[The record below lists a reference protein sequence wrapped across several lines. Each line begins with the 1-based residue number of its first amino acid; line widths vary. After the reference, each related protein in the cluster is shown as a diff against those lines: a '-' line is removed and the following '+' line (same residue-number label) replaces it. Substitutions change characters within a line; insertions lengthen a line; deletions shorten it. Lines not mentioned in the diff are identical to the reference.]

1 MSQDAAAPTTRPKL
15 SIYPAAQT
23 DILLLDTPSAL
34 ETHIGTARRAV
45 TGTYRDAHAHLQGVV
60 SRWIGVENR
69 VEARL
74 KSLLPPDERLLPGAL
89 YAAIALLATSILT
102 RHRALPLR
110 AALPP
115 LAGAAA
121 FAYYLPHLSA
131 NIRAYAG
138 ALEDAHLPALAHVH
152 ETGKAHSAGA
162 WARLTEQGAETREKA
177 RVGVVRAVEGL
188 QRATGLRVGEA
199 LGVAREVEERVE
211 KVVQKVVH
219 EVVEDLKAEKKK
231 DD

>member
-1 MSQDAAAPTTRPKL
+1 MQL

-34 ETHIGTARRAV
+34 DTHIGTARRTV
-45 TGTYRDAHAHLQGVV
+45 TGMYRDAHAHVQGVI

-74 KSLLPPDERLLPGAL
+74 NSLLPLDEPLLPGAL
-89 YAAIALLATSILT
+89 YAAIALATSIFT

-115 LAGAAA
+115 LAGPSA
-121 FAYYLPHLSA
+121 FAHFLPHLSA
-131 NIRAYAG
+131 NIC
-138 ALEDAHLPALAHVH
+138 
-152 ETGKAHSAGA
+152 TAGA
-162 WARLTEQGAETREKA
+162 WACLAEQGAETREKA

-188 QRATGLRVGEA
+188 QRATGLHVGEA
-199 LGVAREVEERVE
+199 LGVASEVEERVE
-211 KVVQKVVH
+211 KIVH
-219 EVVEDLKAEKKK
+219 EAVEDLKAEKKK
-231 DD
+231 DN

>member
-1 MSQDAAAPTTRPKL
+1 VL
-15 SIYPAAQT
+15 
-23 DILLLDTPSAL
+23 TPPP
-34 ETHIGTARRAV
+34 HP
-45 TGTYRDAHAHLQGVV
+45 
-60 SRWIGVENR
+60 
-69 VEARL
+69 ARL
-74 KSLLPPDERLLPGAL
+74 KSLLPPDEPLLPGAL

-121 FAYYLPHLSA
+121 FAHFLPHLSA

-138 ALEDAHLPALAHVH
+138 ALEDEHLPALAHVH
-152 ETGKAHSAGA
+152 ETGKVHSAGA

-211 KVVQKVVH
+211 KVVH